1 MHQLQNFKKDAIS
14 FQLKC
19 ASRAAR
25 SRSGKKNN
33 KKVEFAEAVNK
44 SPFSPSSLFNHLQI
58 HFSPNVNLYVI
69 GISLFRTLLS
79 SLSKNDYHRAW
90 FHKQG
95 IILILAF
102 YKYEILPIVFSIGP
116 MVITF
121 YLEVVLFLSLILFLR
136 ISQSSKKLPCPLEQ
150 VHRLEA
156 GNFAKD

>member
-1 MHQLQNFKKDAIS
+1 MLVI
-14 FQLKC
+14 
-19 ASRAAR
+19 
-25 SRSGKKNN
+25 GK
-33 KKVEFAEAVNK
+33 
-44 SPFSPSSLFNHLQI
+44 SLFQ
-58 HFSPNVNLYVI
+58 
-69 GISLFRTLLS
+69 TLLS

-95 IILILAF
+95 IILIITF
-102 YKYEILPIVFSIGP
+102 DKYEVLPGVFSIDP

-121 YLEVVLFLSLILFLR
+121 LFRSCSLTFYDSFLR